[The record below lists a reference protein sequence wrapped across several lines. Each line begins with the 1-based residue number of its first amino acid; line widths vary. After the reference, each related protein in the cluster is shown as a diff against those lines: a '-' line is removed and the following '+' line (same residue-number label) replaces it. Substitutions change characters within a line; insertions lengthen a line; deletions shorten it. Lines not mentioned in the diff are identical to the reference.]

1 MIENALIK
9 KLKTLIAFRVFF
21 VTVILGSFFIFQI
34 GYKVFPYPS
43 AVLYLIVLLY
53 SLTFMYAF
61 LLKRM
66 KSQPFAYVQL
76 YIDVLATV
84 ALILL
89 TGGIGSWFTSL
100 LLLIVLAAAIVLNKR
115 AGYATA
121 IFGSLL
127 YGLFIGLQY
136 YGILAI
142 PYDPLLVEKDF
153 LYKIFSVVSALLL
166 TAYLTGQLS
175 ARLERRTID
184 FEDLSLFNEEV
195 IENTPSGLFT
205 TDLDGSVQL
214 FNRSAE
220 EITGMDRATTVG
232 RDITELFPFL
242 GRLENRRRMEDTVEF
257 SGKSKI
263 IGLSISSMKDAKGEE
278 TGYIGIFQ
286 DLTELKK
293 MAEIV
298 RHKEK
303 LAAIGEM
310 SANMAHE
317 IRNPLASLK
326 SSVEMIRENAIT
338 KEKKNRLMDI
348 ALNEM
353 DRLNGIITE
362 FLHYSR
368 PAALQVQD
376 FDLHSALSETVELL
390 KRRVSL
396 TDSVKFKMNFNA
408 PLVIKGD
415 QQKFQQVFWNLGNN
429 ALDAMPEG
437 GELSIS
443 TFENESLVRITFG
456 DTGSG
461 INKDDIEKV
470 FYPFFT
476 MKEEG
481 TGLGLSIA
489 YRIVEDHGGTLTI
502 KSDVGEGTKVYIL
515 LPKNSIQPS
524 VSDNMA
530 DGINGK
536 EENYS
541 EKLNA

>member
-1 MIENALIK
+1 
-9 KLKTLIAFRVFF
+9 
-21 VTVILGSFFIFQI
+21 
-34 GYKVFPYPS
+34 
-43 AVLYLIVLLY
+43 
-53 SLTFMYAF
+53 
-61 LLKRM
+61 
-66 KSQPFAYVQL
+66 
-76 YIDVLATV
+76 
-84 ALILL
+84 
-89 TGGIGSWFTSL
+89 
-100 LLLIVLAAAIVLNKR
+100 
-115 AGYATA
+115 
-121 IFGSLL
+121 
-127 YGLFIGLQY
+127 
-136 YGILAI
+136 
-142 PYDPLLVEKDF
+142 
-153 LYKIFSVVSALLL
+153 
-166 TAYLTGQLS
+166 
-175 ARLERRTID
+175 
-184 FEDLSLFNEEV
+184 
-195 IENTPSGLFT
+195 
-205 TDLDGSVQL
+205 
-214 FNRSAE
+214 
-220 EITGMDRATTVG
+220 
-232 RDITELFPFL
+232 
-242 GRLENRRRMEDTVEF
+242 
-257 SGKSKI
+257 
-263 IGLSISSMKDAKGEE
+263 MKDAKGEK

-298 RHKEK
+298 KQKEK

-338 KEKKNRLMDI
+338 KEKKSRLMDI

-390 KRRVSL
+390 KRRDSL
-396 TDSVKFKMNFNA
+396 TESVIFKINFKD

-415 QQKFQQVFWNLGNN
+415 QQKFQQVFWNLGIN

-443 TFENESLVRITFG
+443 TFENESLVRITFA
-456 DTGSG
+456 DTGLG
-461 INKDDIEKV
+461 INKDNIEKV

-502 KSDVGEGTKVYIL
+502 KSDVGEGTKVHIL
-515 LPKNSIQPS
+515 LPKSSIEPS
-524 VSDNMA
+524 LSDSMA
-530 DGINGK
+530 DSINGK

-541 EKLNA
+541 EKLKA